1 MAKRLKLVKKK
12 IRSGLSFFKFIFW
25 SVGILTALFIVLFI
39 GASVYISTNY
49 PPAKL
54 KAMAEDKLSET
65 LKRKVVIGDV
75 YFHVLS
81 GFEVIDLHV
90 GNRAGWADQDFVS
103 AKDILIS
110 YHWLPLLSGKIALGE
125 IRLNAA
131 QILIERRGLNQF
143 NVSDMVSGNPVTA
156 MILQTQSS
164 LSWVAS
170 ADAAIL
176 PTTVVSGGKSDLL
189 FSIDDVTISHSVF
202 VYLDETI
209 TPLQRTDLN
218 DVNLQVKNIS
228 LDGGLSSFSLSL
240 PMAYN
245 HKICQV
251 GLAGSCRY
259 LLTSQSVKDLSVKG
273 KVDDQDFAF
282 TGEVSKMFE
291 DLSPRMDGTASL
303 DMLQLSGLV
312 PESLYAIPKGL
323 VVSGP
328 AKVNFHLSGSVR
340 NGLEIKGTA
349 DATDLVVQY
358 QDLFAKA
365 PQTPCRLDFDG
376 VKKQDSWEISS
387 FHAIFKNY
395 ALDGAFHY
403 KNGVSYACEV
413 HSKYLSLAVLN
424 DLVPH
429 LKNGKV
435 DGAVVLNL
443 NWNQLLGKPASL
455 NGSGNY
461 AISNGTVKGY
471 AIITFFNTFFKD
483 KEGGIT
489 LDNLTGNFTAEN
501 TALTFTANGNG
512 KMGQIRAN
520 GTLNMQ
526 TWLCAPEIKIQ
537 SDIHKDFLD
546 SDAIKAQ
553 LPDNI
558 KDKFDINLLADSNG
572 TVPLD
577 FRITDDPTKP
587 TLKWL
592 DISRLGNIFL
602 NNYVNQA
609 SSNGQNIL
617 QGLFGH

>member
-12 IRSGLSFFKFIFW
+12 TLSGLLFFKFIFW
-25 SVGILTALFIVLFI
+25 AVGILAVLFVVLFI
-39 GASVYISTNY
+39 GASVYISANY

-54 KAMAEDKLSET
+54 KAMAENKLSEI
-65 LKRKVVIGDV
+65 LKRKVIIGDV
-75 YFHVLS
+75 YFHILG
-81 GFEVIDLHV
+81 GFEVTDLHI

-110 YHWLPLLSGKIALGE
+110 YHWLPLLSGKIALDE
-125 IRLNAA
+125 IRLDAA
-131 QILIERRGLNQF
+131 QILIEHRGLNQF
-143 NVSDMVSGNPVTA
+143 NISDMVNANPAAA
-156 MILQTQSS
+156 MMPQTPSS
-164 LSWVAS
+164 FSWVAS
-170 ADAAIL
+170 ADAAIP
-176 PTTVVSGGKSDLL
+176 PTEAVSEGKSDLL
-189 FSIDDVTISHSVF
+189 FSIDDVTISHSVL
-202 VYLDETI
+202 VYLDET
-209 TPLQRTDLN
+209 TAPLQRTELTDL
-218 DVNLQVKNIS
+218 NLQVKNIS

-245 HKICQV
+245 DKICQV
-251 GLAGSCRY
+251 SLAGSCRY
-259 LLTSQSVKDLSVKG
+259 LLTSQSIKDLSVKG
-273 KVDDQDFAF
+273 KVNDQDFAF
-282 TGEVSKMFE
+282 TGEASKLFE
-291 DLSPRMDGTASL
+291 DLSPRMDGTANL
-303 DMLQLSGLV
+303 DVLQLSGLV
-312 PESLYAIPKGL
+312 PESLYSMPKGL
-323 VVSGP
+323 AVSGP

-340 NGLEIKGTA
+340 NGLELKGTA
-349 DATDLVVQY
+349 DAIDLVVQY

-365 PQTPCRLDFDG
+365 PQTPCRLDFDS
-376 VKKQDSWEISS
+376 VKKKDSWDISS
-387 FHAIFKNY
+387 FHAVFKNY

-403 KNGVSYACEV
+403 KNGASYACEV
-413 HSKYLSLAVLN
+413 RSNDLSLTVLN
-424 DLVPH
+424 DLVPR

-435 DGAVVLNL
+435 DGTVVFNL

-455 NGSGNY
+455 NGSGDY
-461 AISNGTVKGY
+461 AINNGTVKGY
-471 AIITFFNTFFKD
+471 AIITFLNAFFKD
-483 KEGGIT
+483 KRDGIT
-489 LDNLTGNFTAEN
+489 LDSLTGNFTAKN
-501 TALTFTANGNG
+501 TTLTFTANGNG

-572 TVPLD
+572 NVPLD
-577 FRITDDPTKP
+577 FRITDNPTKP

-592 DISRLGNIFL
+592 DISRLGNVFL

>member
-1 MAKRLKLVKKK
+1 MVKRLKLVKKK
-12 IRSGLSFFKFIFW
+12 TPLGLSFFKFIFW
-25 SVGILTALFIVLFI
+25 AVGILVVLFFVLFV
-39 GASVYISTNY
+39 GVDVYISSNY
-49 PPAKL
+49 PSTKL
-54 KAMAEDKLSET
+54 KAMVEDKLSET
-65 LKRKVVIGDV
+65 LKRKVIIGDI

-81 GFEVIDLHV
+81 GFEVTDLHI
-90 GNRAGWADQDFVS
+90 GNRVGWADQDFVS

-110 YHWLPLLSGKIALGE
+110 YHWLPLLVGKIALGD

-143 NVSDMVSGNPVTA
+143 NINDMVSGSPAAV
-156 MILQTQSS
+156 MIPQTPSS
-164 LSWVAS
+164 FSWVAS
-170 ADAAIL
+170 ADAGIS
-176 PTTVVSGGKSDLL
+176 PTAVVGESKSALS
-189 FSIDDVTISHSVF
+189 FSIDAITISHSVL
-202 VYLDETI
+202 VYLDET
-209 TPLQRTDLN
+209 TAPLQRTDLN
-218 DVNLQVKNIS
+218 DLNLQLKNVS

-240 PMAYN
+240 PIAYN

-251 GLAGSCRY
+251 KLAGGCRY
-259 LLTSQSVKDLSVKG
+259 LLTSQLIKDLSITG
-273 KVDDQDFAF
+273 KVDDQEFAF
-282 TGEVSKMFE
+282 TGEASKLFE

-312 PESLYAIPKGL
+312 PESLYSMPKGL

-328 AKVNFHLSGSVR
+328 AKVDFHLSGSVR
-340 NGLEIKGTA
+340 NGLELKGTA

-358 QDLFAKA
+358 QDMFAKA
-365 PQTPCRLDFDG
+365 PQTACRLDFDS
-376 VKKQDSWEISS
+376 VKKQDSWDIAS
-387 FHAIFKNY
+387 FHAVFKNY

-413 HSKYLSLAVLN
+413 HSKDLSLTVLN

-435 DGAVVLNL
+435 GGTVVLDMS
-443 NWNQLLGKPASL
+443 WNQLLGKPASL

-471 AIITFFNTFFKD
+471 AIITFLNTFFKEKGD
-483 KEGGIT
+483 GIT
-489 LDNLTGNFTAEN
+489 LDSLTGNFTAKN

-512 KMGQIRAN
+512 KMGKIRAN
-520 GTLNMQ
+520 GALNMQ
-526 TWLCAPEIKIQ
+526 TWLCAPEIKIE

-572 TVPLD
+572 NVPLD
-577 FRITDDPTKP
+577 FRITDNPTKP